1 MNKLKIE
8 SLHDIVIPI
17 TECNTVHSM
26 EEIIASMQAFKAALV
41 KHHAELGNTTV
52 TKKIVKEKP
61 KMSEMTMAVSD
72 TSTEETTQVTDKLPP
87 TKYGRNEQGQ
97 ALNKDGTVRKPRRD
111 KGQSRAK

>member
-61 KMSEMTMAVSD
+61 KMSELTMAVG
-72 TSTEETTQVTDKLPP
+72 TEELTQTTDKLPA